1 MLELLLIE
9 TKEYIKGEFQAIKDT
24 VLEIKKGNFGDLFTM
39 GEGRHFHRTVLAY
52 VNQMFQQISGMLKT
66 QPHTVFGV
74 LVWIMVS
81 LIDCYRINIPTI
93 EICSTLTR
101 KG

>member
-52 VNQMFQQISGMLKT
+52 VNQMFQQISGMLDLNCTPFMEYFLEYWCPRSSMTIVIHPRSKY
-66 QPHTVFGV
+66 V
-74 LVWIMVS
+74 LA
-81 LIDCYRINIPTI
+81 
-93 EICSTLTR
+93 
-101 KG
+101 